1 MAHLREMIIIS
12 SPRNGTNFYCEC
24 VRQIEGALG
33 LFEIFNP
40 SAVFGVREPPLLAHF
55 AEALGHDIDGA
66 RDKRLVA
73 FFRQDPLQAV
83 NLLRSY
89 ADAQGASL
97 ISYKV
102 FPRQLPPEQLSALMA
117 RENVSVS
124 FLTRRRL
131 DVYVSYCKAQTHKSW
146 ANQDTTDLR
155 VTVDADAFLEW
166 SKANDAWFADRLA
179 DVTALGLPYRIWD
192 YGQDVNVGKAAL
204 MQELALHLAD
214 LGTGAKLPDQIR
226 KPGFIRQD
234 KAARPFD
241 RVENGAELRAALHA
255 AKQLRYAL
263 GTPLIGD
270 DAQPGVAA

>member
-1 MAHLREMIIIS
+1 MNE
-12 SPRNGTNFYCEC
+12 
-24 VRQIEGALG
+24 QI
-33 LFEIFNP
+33 
-40 SAVFGVREPPLLAHF
+40 H
-55 AEALGHDIDGA
+55 
-66 RDKRLVA
+66 
-73 FFRQDPLQAV
+73 
-83 NLLRSY
+83 
-89 ADAQGASL
+89 
-97 ISYKV
+97 
-102 FPRQLPPEQLSALMA
+102 EQLSALMA

-124 FLTRRRL
+124 FLTWRRL

-179 DVTALGLPYRIWD
+179 D
-192 YGQDVNVGKAAL
+192 
-204 MQELALHLAD
+204 

-241 RVENGAELRAALHA
+241 LVENGAELRAALHA